1 MPITQQCRFLT
12 QSGHTD
18 GELPCPLLGAKRTSA
33 DVCHHPASHKIAAR
47 VLAVIPRCPRAERLF
62 YFFRL
67 DLLGGDPE
75 WQVPH
80 GLPFAIAGVACALDI
95 VSELT
100 ATIRK
105 NKTIAPMA
113 ALTSPDLL
121 IFADRMSPSEKGSL
135 QVCRKEFR

>member
-1 MPITQQCRFLT
+1 MISL
-12 QSGHTD
+12 
-18 GELPCPLLGAKRTSA
+18 
-33 DVCHHPASHKIAAR
+33 
-47 VLAVIPRCPRAERLF
+47 CPRAEGLF

-121 IFADRMSPSEKGSL
+121 IFA
-135 QVCRKEFR
+135 CRPPREVPPEGGKECP